1 MDLGT
6 KMNGISIIMAL
17 QVVATRLAHDIS
29 LRFLPNSLRFCFS
42 ILSDYLSPAEC

>member
-29 LRFLPNSLRFCFS
+29 LRFCDCPGSQKNIAF
-42 ILSDYLSPAEC
+42 PAVKNG